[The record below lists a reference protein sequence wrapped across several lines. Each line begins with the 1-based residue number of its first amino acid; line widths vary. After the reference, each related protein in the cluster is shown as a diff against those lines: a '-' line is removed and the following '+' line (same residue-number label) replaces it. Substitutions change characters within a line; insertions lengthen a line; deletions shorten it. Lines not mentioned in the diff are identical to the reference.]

1 MAKRRLILGALAVL
15 AVAGCSTYYAGAPSS
30 HFDGTRF
37 FNPPPMA
44 ERGTFDFLRWRFT
57 RNPGLWPDHIDNP
70 QAGKPPARVEG
81 DAMLMTMIGHASV
94 LIQSG
99 GLNVITDPVWSD
111 TVGPFNLFG
120 STRKRPPGV
129 AFADLPKIDVVL
141 ISHNHYDHMDIPT
154 LRMLWERDRPKII
167 VPLGNDTILKDNI
180 AGIEAIAVDW
190 RDRVDLGKG
199 ARVITTPVQHWS
211 QRGPFDRDKALW
223 AGYLIDLAGGL
234 IYFTGD
240 TGLGT
245 GWWLD
250 ETLKLA
256 SRKIDVALLAIGA
269 YLPRWFMAPA
279 HIDPPEAIGV
289 YKKLDAR
296 SALAIHWGTF
306 PLGDDGPDDAVTEL
320 KAARARAGIPA
331 DTFRALEPGEFW
343 KIR

>member
-1 MAKRRLILGALAVL
+1 
-15 AVAGCSTYYAGAPSS
+15 
-30 HFDGTRF
+30 
-37 FNPPPMA
+37 
-44 ERGTFDFLRWRFT
+44 
-57 RNPGLWPDHIDNP
+57 
-70 QAGKPPARVEG
+70 
-81 DAMLMTMIGHASV
+81 
-94 LIQSG
+94 
-99 GLNVITDPVWSD
+99 
-111 TVGPFNLFG
+111 
-120 STRKRPPGV
+120 
-129 AFADLPKIDVVL
+129 
-141 ISHNHYDHMDIPT
+141 MDIPT

-256 SRKIDVALLAIGA
+256 PRKIDVALLAIGA

-279 HIDPPEAIGV
+279 HIDPPEAIGI

-296 SALAIHWGTF
+296 SALAIHWGAF

-320 KAARARAGIPA
+320 KAARERAGIPA